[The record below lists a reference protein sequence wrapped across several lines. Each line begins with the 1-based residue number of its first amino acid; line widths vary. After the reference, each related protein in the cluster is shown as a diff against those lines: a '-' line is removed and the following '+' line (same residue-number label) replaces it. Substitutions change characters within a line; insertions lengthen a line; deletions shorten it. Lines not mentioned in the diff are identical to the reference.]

1 MRRKCQRSSRS
12 ANTACTGKENQ
23 QWDCLYATSQV
34 LEAVNECLSQFASL
48 SAKKFTSVLWLRRP
62 CLRNKMRL
70 TEGLRIFNWILLRQ
84 VAFTFSEISPQKN
97 STPTATSPSL
107 HLSALSFPEYM
118 KADTVE
124 LYQHHQPPSI
134 TGSSQQGA
142 ESVTVSEALLH
153 NYREVRSYWS
163 KLLRHRA

>member
-23 QWDCLYATSQV
+23 QCGCLYATPQV
-34 LEAVNECLSQFASL
+34 LEAVNECLSRFASL

-97 STPTATSPSL
+97 STPDCYPSISPSPC
-107 HLSALSFPEYM
+107 ALFSRVHEGRHGGAVP
-118 KADTVE
+118 ASPAA
-124 LYQHHQPPSI
+124 QHHRKL
-134 TGSSQQGA
+134 TARRGERDCERSSAPQLPRG
-142 ESVTVSEALLH
+142 EGLL
-153 NYREVRSYWS
+153 
-163 KLLRHRA
+163 K